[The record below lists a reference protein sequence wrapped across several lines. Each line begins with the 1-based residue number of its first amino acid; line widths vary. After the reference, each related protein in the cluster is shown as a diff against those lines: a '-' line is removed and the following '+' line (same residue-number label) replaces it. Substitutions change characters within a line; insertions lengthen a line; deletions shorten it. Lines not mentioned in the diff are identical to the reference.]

1 MNLSIL
7 TNYVQQNGNQSTFL
21 RTDAHIR
28 PRCEDAEMSTVP
40 SALSQITV
48 APPSLHSGLI
58 AREVVAQYGL
68 SGTYTPLISE
78 RDQNFC
84 MTTAGGVR
92 FVVKIVSAAEKPVG
106 TDFQIAVL
114 LHLEK
119 AGVAGVP
126 RIVRTKAGEEYG
138 CIDCDGVNYRL
149 RIVTFLD
156 GTVMR
161 HGRIDPKLARDFGQH
176 LAELD
181 LALENFSHAGESPI
195 LFWDIQRAAELRVLV
210 THISDTSLRAKV
222 DVILEKFESDV
233 LPQLAQLR
241 AQVIHNDANTENV
254 LVDESGS
261 VSGIIDFGDM
271 LRAPLIVEVS
281 TAASY
286 LRSNKDDP
294 AQLIADFVRG
304 YHEKHPLEN
313 RELRLLF
320 DLIRTRVATTITMLY
335 WQLTAREEDDDYRQK
350 ALQVE
355 SGAAHFLQAL
365 NSLGRDAFLKR
376 ITRELTKD

>member
-1 MNLSIL
+1 
-7 TNYVQQNGNQSTFL
+7 
-21 RTDAHIR
+21 
-28 PRCEDAEMSTVP
+28 MSTAP
-40 SALSQITV
+40 SALSHIAET
-48 APPSLHSGLI
+48 PPSLHLGLI
-58 AREVVAQYGL
+58 AREVGAQYGL

-84 MTTAGGVR
+84 MTTAGGER
-92 FVVKIVSAAEKPVG
+92 FVVKIVSAVEKPVG

-126 RIVRTKAGEEYG
+126 RIVRTKAGEEYS

-156 GTVMR
+156 GTVMQ
-161 HGRIDPKLARDFGQH
+161 HGRIDPKLARDFGQR

-210 THISDTSLRAKV
+210 THISDASLRANV

-304 YHEKHPLEN
+304 YYEKQPLEN

-335 WQLTAREEDDDYRQK
+335 WRLTAREEDDDYRQK
-350 ALQVE
+350 ALQFE
-355 SGAAHFLQAL
+355 SGAARFLQAL
-365 NSLGRDAFLKR
+365 NSLGRDAFLQR
-376 ITRELTKD
+376 ITRELTKA